1 MPIAALRE
9 GAVNYVSQGFG
20 PVVLLIHGFP
30 LDHTMWREQIEE
42 LSTTFRVIAVDL
54 PGFGKSFVPV
64 GDLTIER
71 LADWIAEFLDVT
83 GIQEP
88 VTVGG
93 LSMGGCVALQFA
105 LRFPSRL
112 SRLILCDCRA
122 MADSTEVQKTRH
134 ETADRALREG
144 PGFLAEAMPA
154 RLFAA
159 RTRESQPT
167 VVKNT
172 QDVIRQ
178 TAPEG
183 AAGGSRALANRADVR
198 GRLNEIR
205 CPTLLIVGAEDMIST
220 VDEMRTMAEAL
231 SAGTLVEIPGAG
243 HMAPLEVPEIVNAA
257 IQNWLAASH

>member
-1 MPIAALRE
+1 MSTAALRE
-9 GAVNYVSQGFG
+9 GAVNYVSQGSG

-30 LDHTMWREQIEE
+30 LDHTMWHEQIVE
-42 LSTTFRVIAVDL
+42 LATEFRVIAVDL
-54 PGFGKSFVPV
+54 PGFGKSFIPT

-71 LADWIAEFLDVT
+71 MADWMAEFLEAT

-105 LRFPSRL
+105 LRHPARL

-122 MADSTEVQKTRH
+122 MADSADVQKTRQ

-144 PGFLAEAMPA
+144 PDFLAEAMPA

-159 RTRESQPT
+159 RTREFQPRLI
-167 VVKNT
+167 KDI
-172 QDVIRQ
+172 QAVIRQ

-183 AAGGSRALANRADVR
+183 VAGGSRALANRADVR
-198 GRLNEIR
+198 GRMSEIR

-243 HMAPLEVPEIVNAA
+243 HMAPLEVPVTVNGA
-257 IQNWLAASH
+257 IQNWLAASY